1 MYTLAIGII
10 GGVLLNQFITT
21 VSNAYTSWAK
31 TQQERT
37 STLLKQVEEADKR
50 VKEVLA
56 NAEAN
61 SAKQL
66 RDSEAKI
73 ADHIERVNRTIAQVL
88 AAYTKSTVQTE
99 KGAYQT
105 AGGLMSNDGMYMKE
119 KLAQANEDLVA
130 QYRQLLE
137 DVMKGDER
145 VNFQSSQ

>member
-1 MYTLAIGII
+1 MYTLAVGIV
-10 GGVLLNQFITT
+10 GGILLNQFMTT
-21 VSNAYTSWAK
+21 VSNTYTTWAK

-37 STLLKQVEEADKR
+37 SALLKQVEEADKR

-56 NAEAN
+56 KAEAN

-66 RDSEAKI
+66 RDSEAMI
-73 ADHIERVNRTIAQVL
+73 ADHIERVNKTVAQVL
-88 AAYTKSTVQTE
+88 AAYTSTVQTE

-119 KLAQANEDLVA
+119 KLSQANEDLVA

-145 VNFQSSQ
+145 VNFQPSQ